1 MKNCGT
7 RLYLL
12 LKIVADYEEAFNKQ
26 IKKYLFK
33 KNRAISI
40 YKLSRTE
47 YKKLA
52 HFENGVSLLERI
64 LEGGITN

>member
-1 MKNCGT
+1 MKH
-7 RLYLL
+7 LFDVL
-12 LKIVADYEEAFNKQ
+12 VEQ
-26 IKKYLFK
+26 IKKYLQ

-52 HFENGVSLLERI
+52 HF
-64 LEGGITN
+64 

>member
-1 MKNCGT
+1 MKKH
-7 RLYLL
+7 LFDVY
-12 LKIVADYEEAFNKQ
+12 KVEQ
-26 IKKYLFK
+26 IRKYLFK

-52 HFENGVSLLERI
+52 HF
-64 LEGGITN
+64 

>member
-1 MKNCGT
+1 MIMKKH
-7 RLYLL
+7 LFD
-12 LKIVADYEEAFNKQ
+12 VEVEQ

-33 KNRAISI
+33 KNGAISI

-52 HFENGVSLLERI
+52 HF
-64 LEGGITN
+64 

>member
-52 HFENGVSLLERI
+52 HF
-64 LEGGITN
+64 